1 MTIQEKLNSAN
12 LLVKEFKSLRN
23 LQKEY
28 FRYRDTKT
36 LEKCK
41 LQEKKVD
48 ELLNEYNKQ
57 PELFS

>member
-12 LLVKEFKSLRN
+12 LLVKEFKSLRQW
-23 LQKEY
+23 QKEY
-28 FRYRDTKT
+28 FRNRDFKT